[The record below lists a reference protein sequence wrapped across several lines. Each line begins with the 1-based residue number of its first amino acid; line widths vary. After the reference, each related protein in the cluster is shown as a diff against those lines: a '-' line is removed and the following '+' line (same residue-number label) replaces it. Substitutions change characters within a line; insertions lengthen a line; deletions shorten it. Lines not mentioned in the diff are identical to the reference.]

1 MTTVAFYCC
10 LMHKLSS
17 TSYIYSR
24 RSIILSA
31 VHSTKLN
38 WTDLAGTRRPSYTK
52 RLLVKRTVQRQRY
65 DLLRT
70 DWPPTLQRTGSLSSE
85 HVYQYTNE
93 LLTVPLQATNEWS
106 VRRLSGLELG
116 RQL

>member
-1 MTTVAFYCC
+1 
-10 LMHKLSS
+10 MHKLSS

-70 DWPPTLQRTGSLSSE
+70 DWPTTLQRTGSLSSE
-85 HVYQYTNE
+85 HVYQYSNE
-93 LLTVPLQATNEWS
+93 LFTVPLQATNEWS
-106 VRRLSGLELG
+106 VRRLSGLEFG